1 MVRGAF
7 QNRIETIH
15 VKKVF
20 KATLSFFNLP
30 FFPGTGISLLIFF
43 LLCSTCFLVHAQV
56 GGTTV
61 FTILNQ
67 SPSARATA
75 MGGTFISLLDDD
87 ASLAL
92 QNPSL
97 INPRMNNHLSLNYT
111 AYLSD
116 IKAGYAGYVHT
127 FNKIGTTFN
136 AGIQFVNY
144 GTFDAADEVGNSNG
158 TFDGAEYAITIG
170 AGREYAQHFHFGI
183 SATFLTSRLE
193 SYTASGAALTFAGC
207 YHDSAQGLTATVE
220 FKNVGT
226 QFHSYTSSNKEPL
239 PFDLQA
245 GISKRV
251 PHTPFLFSLVLHD
264 LYRWDI
270 RYDDPNEQIQTSI
283 LLDSTQQTKNK
294 NYIGDKIFLH
304 TIIGTEINFGQH
316 FRISVAYNHQ
326 RRQELAFEN
335 RKGLA
340 GFSFGAGIRINR
352 FRFDYG
358 RSIYNVVDGVNH
370 LSLSANLDE
379 LFGKKM

>member
-1 MVRGAF
+1 
-7 QNRIETIH
+7 
-15 VKKVF
+15 
-20 KATLSFFNLP
+20 
-30 FFPGTGISLLIFF
+30 
-43 LLCSTCFLVHAQV
+43 
-56 GGTTV
+56 
-61 FTILNQ
+61 
-67 SPSARATA
+67 

-87 ASLAL
+87 ASLAN

-97 INPRMNNHLSLNYT
+97 INRRMNNHLSLNYSD
-111 AYLSD
+111 YLAD

-127 FNKIGTTFN
+127 FNKINTTFN

-144 GTFDAADEVGNSNG
+144 GDFTSTDELGNSTG
-158 TFDGAEYAITIG
+158 TFKGSEYAITLG
-170 AGREYAQHFHFGI
+170 AGREYAERFHYGI

-193 SYTASGAALTFAGC
+193 SYTATAAALTFAGC
-207 YHDSAQGLTATVE
+207 YHDSAQGFTATVE

-226 QFHSYTSSNKEPL
+226 QFKSYTGDNKEPL

-270 RYDDPNEQIQTSI
+270 RYDDPKEQVQTSI
-283 LLDSTQQTKNK
+283 LLDSSQQTKTK
-294 NYIGDKIFLH
+294 DYIADKIFLH
-304 TIIGTEINFGQH
+304 TIIGTEIYFGKNF
-316 FRISVAYNHQ
+316 RVSIAYNHQ

-358 RSIYNVVDGVNH
+358 RSIYNVVAGVNH